1 MNFGGGVVGSMS
13 SQGSSLTQKPS
24 SGDIVSDLFP
34 VGLRVLVVDDD
45 PTCLTILDKM
55 LRKCHY
61 EVTKCSRA
69 EVALSLLREN
79 KNGYDI
85 VISDVHMP
93 DMDGFKL
100 LVYIGLEMDLPVI
113 MMSADDSNDVVMKG
127 VTHGAC
133 DYLIK
138 PVRMEALKNI
148 WQHVFRKKK
157 NEWKELEQSGSVDD
171 EGDRQPKQD
180 ESDYSSPSANEGSW
194 KSSKRKGED
203 EDGEDKDDTATLK
216 KPRVVW
222 SVELHQ
228 QFVSAVNQLGID
240 KAVPKKILELMNV
253 PGLTRE
259 NVASHLQK
267 FRLYLRRLSGV
278 SPLQPGGLN
287 DSFLSGDLSFGTMT
301 PLSGLDLQALAVASQ
316 LPAQTLATYQA
327 AGLGRAAVKPA
338 ISMPFMDQR
347 NLFGFESPIR
357 FGDGQQQQQ
366 QLSNS
371 NAKQMNL
378 LHGIPTMMEPKQL
391 ASLHQSPQPLASLN
405 NNNDNMQGNAHAHG
419 GSQNSSLLVQMVQ
432 PQPQPQPQP
441 RGQILTGMIGGQ
453 SPRTASSIP
462 QRNGPTDGGQTIA
475 YNPISQATTV
485 VDFSATHIPDL
496 AGNGFPLGS
505 TPGIISLTCKKLF
518 QEGMSSDKKGGRG
531 FASTYGIFNE
541 HEQHK
546 GLDWSLQNAAV
557 VPTKT
562 SVKNTIN
569 VPPSVMVHQAFP
581 SSQKNGENNVS
592 LVGRRTVMSTGP
604 DRELGST
611 NRSINEKVNNILI
624 DNASKVKPERVQE
637 ISSVTN
643 PFSDHFGQDDL
654 MSVLF
659 KQVLQTFLIGV
670 CFLAIC
676 LLGMIHGSSNI

>member
-13 SQGSSLTQKPS
+13 SLPGSGMNRKPS

-45 PTCLTILDKM
+45 PTCLIILDNM

-61 EVTKCSRA
+61 EVTKCNRA

-100 LVYIGLEMDLPVI
+100 LEHIGLEMDLPVI
-113 MMSADDSNDVVMKG
+113 MMSADDSKQVVMKG

-148 WQHVFRKKK
+148 WQHVVRKKK

-171 EGDRQPKQD
+171 GDKQPKQD
-180 ESDYSSPSANEGSW
+180 ESDYSSPINEGSW

-203 EDGEDKDDTATLK
+203 DDGDDKDDSATLK

-253 PGLTRE
+253 AGLTRE

-267 FRLYLRRLSGV
+267 YRLYLRRL
-278 SPLQPGGLN
+278 QHPGGLTS
-287 DSFLSGDLSFGTMT
+287 SFLSGDPSFGTMSS
-301 PLSGLDLQALAVASQ
+301 LSGLDLQTLAVAGQ
-316 LPAQTLATYQA
+316 FPGQTLATYQA
-327 AGLGRAAVKPA
+327 AGLGRAAGKPG

-347 NLFGFESPIR
+347 NLFSFEIPKIR

-366 QLSNS
+366 HHLNNS

-378 LHGIPTMMEPKQL
+378 LHGIPTTMEPKQL
-391 ASLHQSPQPLASLN
+391 VGLHETPQTLASLN
-405 NNNDNMQGNAHAHG
+405 NNSSNIQGNAHSS
-419 GSQNSSLLVQMVQ
+419 SQNSSLLMQMVQ
-432 PQPQPQPQP
+432 PSP
-441 RGQILTGMIGGQ
+441 RGQILNETISGL
-453 SPRTASSIP
+453 SPRIQSSIP
-462 QRNGPTDGGQTIA
+462 QPILRNGLASSSGRTIGYGQ
-475 YNPISQATTV
+475 ISQAASV
-485 VDFSATHIPDL
+485 VDFSVNQMP
-496 AGNGFPLGS
+496 GNSFPLVS
-505 TPGIISLTCKKLF
+505 TPGITSMTSKGF
-518 QEGMSSDKKGGRG
+518 VQEGNSSDMKGARG
-531 FASTYGIFNE
+531 YAPSYDFFNE
-541 HEQHK
+541 FQQHK
-546 GLDWSLQNAAV
+546 SQDWNLQNAAFV
-557 VPTKT
+557 SGAT
-562 SVKNTIN
+562 SVQNTVN
-569 VPPSVMVHQAFP
+569 VSPSVMVHQAFP
-581 SSQKNGENNVS
+581 PSPKNGENNIGHLGKNV
-592 LVGRRTVMSTGP
+592 LLTGP
-604 DRELGST
+604 NRQLGSA
-611 NRSINEKVNNILI
+611 NSMNPSANNIFVG
-624 DNASKVKPERVQE
+624 NASRVKMERVQE
-637 ISSVTN
+637 VSSITN
-643 PFSDHFGQDDL
+643 PLPDHYGQDDL
-654 MSVLF
+654 MSALL
-659 KQVLQTFLIGV
+659 KQNQEG
-670 CFLAIC
+670 
-676 LLGMIHGSSNI
+676 LGPVENDFDFDGFHMDNIQV